1 MEVTDMTKE
10 ALITITIDKYIDL
23 QRIKKNNGSQ
33 TNQELD
39 LCIVSLIFDK
49 ITQDIRSSARQIFD
63 GVAAASTFHF
73 GPCLA
78 CATGT

>member
-49 ITQDIRSSARQIFD
+49 ITQDIRSSARRIFD
-63 GVAAASTFHF
+63 GVAVASTFHF